1 MSFNGLLVLCMKMKK
16 IQNWLKPVSRCMEGV
31 HGGSEKPTCHV
42 FRSQLL
48 VHYLLDHKAKLKR
61 FYVGPLK
68 KHP

>member
-16 IQNWLKPVSRCMEGV
+16 IQNWLEPVSRFMEGV

-42 FRSQLL
+42 FGSQLL
-48 VHYLLDHKAKLKR
+48 VHYLFDHKAKLKG